1 MIEKLFISI
10 LLLIASFNQLSA
22 QHLLDNSIWQGN
34 LENIKL
40 ILKISKDS
48 ITKQDIAV
56 FDSPDQGAM
65 GLKVSKLLITGD
77 SVIAF
82 SSVIGGGFYGAFND
96 NRTELIGEWR
106 QGVTLPLVLKKID
119 QEVEIKRP
127 QTPKS
132 PFPYLEEDVIYHNLD
147 KSIKY
152 GATLTLPDTNESVP
166 AVILISG
173 SGQQDR
179 DETLFG
185 HKPFWVIA
193 DYLTRNGIAVLRV
206 DDRGVGETTGD
217 VMSATSMDFA
227 DDVLEGIAYLL
238 ADKRI
243 NHNKIGLIGHSE
255 GGVIAPLVANKS
267 NDIAFIISLAGV
279 GVKGIDI
286 VQKQMKSRYA
296 QLGINSQ
303 EVIKLDSLTNIFIEL
318 PDKYPEREQ
327 LQPVFAKK
335 MEEWLVNQ
343 PDSLLMKLGFIGPNA
358 DRNID
363 QMAGRFFLPWMRYFL
378 KYDPANTLT
387 KVLIPV
393 LALNGEKDT
402 QVSAEENLEGF
413 HNLLTKAGNKNFKTI
428 SLPNLNHLFQYA
440 ETGEMTE
447 YFSIQ
452 ETFSPEVL
460 QIMLDWIR
468 SL

>member
-1 MIEKLFISI
+1 
-10 LLLIASFNQLSA
+10 
-22 QHLLDNSIWQGN
+22 
-34 LENIKL
+34 
-40 ILKISKDS
+40 
-48 ITKQDIAV
+48 
-56 FDSPDQGAM
+56 
-65 GLKVSKLLITGD
+65 
-77 SVIAF
+77 
-82 SSVIGGGFYGAFND
+82 
-96 NRTELIGEWR
+96 
-106 QGVTLPLVLKKID
+106 
-119 QEVEIKRP
+119 
-127 QTPKS
+127 
-132 PFPYLEEDVIYHNLD
+132 
-147 KSIKY
+147 
-152 GATLTLPDTNESVP
+152 
-166 AVILISG
+166 
-173 SGQQDR
+173 
-179 DETLFG
+179 
-185 HKPFWVIA
+185 

-378 KYDPANTLT
+378 KYDPAN
-387 KVLIPV
+387 
-393 LALNGEKDT
+393 
-402 QVSAEENLEGF
+402 
-413 HNLLTKAGNKNFKTI
+413 
-428 SLPNLNHLFQYA
+428 
-440 ETGEMTE
+440 
-447 YFSIQ
+447 
-452 ETFSPEVL
+452 
-460 QIMLDWIR
+460 
-468 SL
+468 